1 MERPIIEIDEEKC
14 DGCGQC
20 VLDCAEG
27 ALAVVNGKARL
38 IRDSYCDGL
47 GACLNCPRGALRIVM
62 REAEAFDE
70 AAALAAKAARDGQ
83 ARPQGCP
90 GSRPRTFAAPG
101 NIAAAPAL
109 TPLFSAADNDIPDSL
124 RARTPSWPIQLR
136 LLPPQ
141 APFLSGAHVLLAAQC
156 SGFVLPGLHT
166 DWLQGRIPV
175 IACPKLDNNGDYAER
190 LARLFAMRPASVTL
204 LRRAGTSGP
213 PGAGSRRQPR
223 RPALPHRPPAPVNP
237 YKNPRNSLDK
247 NIADN
252 YVLFRNTS

>member
-27 ALAVVNGKARL
+27 ALAVVDGKARL
-38 IRDSYCDGL
+38 IRDSYCDG
-47 GACLNCPRGALRIVM
+47 
-62 REAEAFDE
+62 
-70 AAALAAKAARDGQ
+70 Q

-90 GSRPRTFAAPG
+90 GSRVRTFAVPG
-101 NIAAAPAL
+101 NAAAPAL
-109 TPLFSAADNDIPDSL
+109 TPLISAAGNDVPPSL

-156 SGFVLPGLHT
+156 AGFVLPGLHD

-190 LARLFAMRPASVTL
+190 LTRLFAMRPASVTL
-204 LRRAGTSGP
+204 LRMSVPCCAALEHLARQAQEA
-213 PGAGSRRQPR
+213 AGSHAALQCHTVHLPR
-223 RPALPHRPPAPVNP
+223 
-237 YKNPRNSLDK
+237 
-247 NIADN
+247 
-252 YVLFRNTS
+252 

>member
-27 ALAVVNGKARL
+27 ALAVVDGKARL

-47 GACLNCPRGALRIVM
+47 
-62 REAEAFDE
+62 
-70 AAALAAKAARDGQ
+70 

-90 GSRPRTFAAPG
+90 GSRVRTFAVRG
-101 NIAAAPAL
+101 NAAAPAL
-109 TPLFSAADNDIPDSL
+109 TPLTSAAGNDIPPSL

-156 SGFVLPGLHT
+156 AGFVLPGLHD

-190 LARLFAMRPASVTL
+190 LTRLFAMRPASVTL
-204 LRRAGTSGP
+204 LRMSVPCCAALEHLARQAQEA
-213 PGAGSRRQPR
+213 AGSHAALQCHTVHLPR
-223 RPALPHRPPAPVNP
+223 
-237 YKNPRNSLDK
+237 
-247 NIADN
+247 
-252 YVLFRNTS
+252 

>member
-27 ALAVVNGKARL
+27 ALAVVDGKARL

-70 AAALAAKAARDGQ
+70 AAALA
-83 ARPQGCP
+83 
-90 GSRPRTFAAPG
+90 
-101 NIAAAPAL
+101 
-109 TPLFSAADNDIPDSL
+109 PLFSAADNDIPDSL

-141 APFLSGAHVLLAAQC
+141 APFLDGAHVLLAAQC
-156 SGFVLPGLHT
+156 AGFVLPGLHA

-204 LRRAGTSGP
+204 LRMSVPCCA
-213 PGAGSRRQPR
+213 ALEHLARQAQEAADSHAALHCHTVRLPR
-223 RPALPHRPPAPVNP
+223 
-237 YKNPRNSLDK
+237 
-247 NIADN
+247 
-252 YVLFRNTS
+252 

>member
-27 ALAVVNGKARL
+27 ALAVINGKARL

-70 AAALAAKAARDGQ
+70 A
-83 ARPQGCP
+83 
-90 GSRPRTFAAPG
+90 AAPG

-204 LRRAGTSGP
+204 LRMSVPCCAALEHLARQAQEA
-213 PGAGSRRQPR
+213 AGSHAALHCHTVRLPR
-223 RPALPHRPPAPVNP
+223 
-237 YKNPRNSLDK
+237 
-247 NIADN
+247 
-252 YVLFRNTS
+252 

>member
-27 ALAVVNGKARL
+27 ALAVVDGKARL

-70 AAALAAKAARDGQ
+70 AAALAAKTARDGQ
-83 ARPQGCP
+83 ARPQACP
-90 GSRPRTFAAPG
+90 GSWPRTFAVPG
-101 NIAAAPAL
+101 NAPAGAPAL

-136 LLPPQ
+136 LLPPR
-141 APFLSGAHVLLAAQC
+141 APFLDGAHVLLAAQC
-156 SGFVLPGLHT
+156 AGFVLPDLHT

-204 LRRAGTSGP
+204 LRMSVPCCAVLEHLARQAQEA
-213 PGAGSRRQPR
+213 AGSHAALHCHTVHLPR
-223 RPALPHRPPAPVNP
+223 
-237 YKNPRNSLDK
+237 
-247 NIADN
+247 
-252 YVLFRNTS
+252 

>member
-109 TPLFSAADNDIPDSL
+109 TPLLSAADNDIPDSL

-136 LLPPQ
+136 LLPPGSLPERGPRP
-141 APFLSGAHVLLAAQC
+141 AGRPVLRLRPARPAYGLAA
-156 SGFVLPGLHT
+156 GPHPRHRLP
-166 DWLQGRIPV
+166 Q
-175 IACPKLDNNGDYAER
+175 
-190 LARLFAMRPASVTL
+190 
-204 LRRAGTSGP
+204 AGQQ
-213 PGAGSRRQPR
+213 R
-223 RPALPHRPPAPVNP
+223 
-237 YKNPRNSLDK
+237 
-247 NIADN
+247 
-252 YVLFRNTS
+252 

>member
-101 NIAAAPAL
+101 NTRCRSRP
-109 TPLFSAADNDIPDSL
+109 
-124 RARTPSWPIQLR
+124 
-136 LLPPQ
+136 
-141 APFLSGAHVLLAAQC
+141 
-156 SGFVLPGLHT
+156 
-166 DWLQGRIPV
+166 
-175 IACPKLDNNGDYAER
+175 
-190 LARLFAMRPASVTL
+190 ARLSFRC
-204 LRRAGTSGP
+204 
-213 PGAGSRRQPR
+213 RQPTS
-223 RPALPHRPPAPVNP
+223 PTACVPVPPAGPSSCVCCR
-237 YKNPRNSLDK
+237 PRLPS
-247 NIADN
+247 
-252 YVLFRNTS
+252 

>member
-1 MERPIIEIDEEKC
+1 MERPIIEIDEAKC

-27 ALAVVNGKARL
+27 ALAVVDGKARL

-90 GSRPRTFAAPG
+90 GSRLRTFAAPG
-101 NIAAAPAL
+101 DAPAAAPSL
-109 TPLFSAADNDIPDSL
+109 TPLFSAADDDIPDSL

-156 SGFVLPGLHT
+156 AGFVLPGLHT

-204 LRRAGTSGP
+204 LRMNVPCCA
-213 PGAGSRRQPR
+213 ALEHLARQAQEAADSHAALHCHTVRLPR
-223 RPALPHRPPAPVNP
+223 
-237 YKNPRNSLDK
+237 
-247 NIADN
+247 
-252 YVLFRNTS
+252 

>member
-83 ARPQGCP
+83 AHPQGCP

-109 TPLFSAADNDIPDSL
+109 TPLLSAADNDIPDSL

-204 LRRAGTSGP
+204 LRMSVPCCAALEHLARQAQEA
-213 PGAGSRRQPR
+213 AGSHAALHCHTVRLPR
-223 RPALPHRPPAPVNP
+223 
-237 YKNPRNSLDK
+237 
-247 NIADN
+247 
-252 YVLFRNTS
+252 

>member
-141 APFLSGAHVLLAAQC
+141 APFLSGPTSCWPPSA
-156 SGFVLPGLHT
+156 
-166 DWLQGRIPV
+166 
-175 IACPKLDNNGDYAER
+175 
-190 LARLFAMRPASVTL
+190 PASSCPACIRTGCRAASPSSPAPSWTTTVTMPNVWP
-204 LRRAGTSGP
+204 ACSP
-213 PGAGSRRQPR
+213 C
-223 RPALPHRPPAPVNP
+223 ALPASPCCA
-237 YKNPRNSLDK
+237 
-247 NIADN
+247 
-252 YVLFRNTS
+252 

>member
-109 TPLFSAADNDIPDSL
+109 TPLFSAADNDIPDS
-124 RARTPSWPIQLR
+124 RPVLR
-136 LLPPQ
+136 LRPARPAYGLAAGPHPRHRLPQ
-141 APFLSGAHVLLAAQC
+141 AGQ
-156 SGFVLPGLHT
+156 
-166 DWLQGRIPV
+166 QR
-175 IACPKLDNNGDYAER
+175 
-190 LARLFAMRPASVTL
+190 
-204 LRRAGTSGP
+204 
-213 PGAGSRRQPR
+213 
-223 RPALPHRPPAPVNP
+223 
-237 YKNPRNSLDK
+237 
-247 NIADN
+247 
-252 YVLFRNTS
+252 

>member
-109 TPLFSAADNDIPDSL
+109 TPLFSAADNPQLAHPAASAAAPGSL
-124 RARTPSWPIQLR
+124 PERGPRPAGRPVLR
-136 LLPPQ
+136 LRPARPAYGLAAGPHPRHRLPQ
-141 APFLSGAHVLLAAQC
+141 AGQ
-156 SGFVLPGLHT
+156 
-166 DWLQGRIPV
+166 QR
-175 IACPKLDNNGDYAER
+175 
-190 LARLFAMRPASVTL
+190 
-204 LRRAGTSGP
+204 
-213 PGAGSRRQPR
+213 
-223 RPALPHRPPAPVNP
+223 
-237 YKNPRNSLDK
+237 
-247 NIADN
+247 
-252 YVLFRNTS
+252 

>member
-109 TPLFSAADNDIPDSL
+109 TPLFS
-124 RARTPSWPIQLR
+124 
-136 LLPPQ
+136 LPTTTSPT
-141 APFLSGAHVLLAAQC
+141 ACV
-156 SGFVLPGLHT
+156 
-166 DWLQGRIPV
+166 PV
-175 IACPKLDNNGDYAER
+175 
-190 LARLFAMRPASVTL
+190 
-204 LRRAGTSGP
+204 
-213 PGAGSRRQPR
+213 
-223 RPALPHRPPAPVNP
+223 PPAGPSSCVCCR
-237 YKNPRNSLDK
+237 PRLP
-247 NIADN
+247 
-252 YVLFRNTS
+252 F

>member
-141 APFLSGAHVLLAAQC
+141 APFLSGAHVLLAAQ
-156 SGFVLPGLHT
+156 
-166 DWLQGRIPV
+166 
-175 IACPKLDNNGDYAER
+175 
-190 LARLFAMRPASVTL
+190 
-204 LRRAGTSGP
+204 
-213 PGAGSRRQPR
+213 
-223 RPALPHRPPAPVNP
+223 
-237 YKNPRNSLDK
+237 
-247 NIADN
+247 
-252 YVLFRNTS
+252 